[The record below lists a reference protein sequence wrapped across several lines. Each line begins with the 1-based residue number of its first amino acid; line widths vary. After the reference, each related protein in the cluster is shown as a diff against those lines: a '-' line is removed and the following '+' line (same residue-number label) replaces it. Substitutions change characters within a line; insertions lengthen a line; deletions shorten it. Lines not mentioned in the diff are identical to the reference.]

1 MNLTK
6 NDYMIMDTLY
16 DNGCLSKMC
25 SFTLQKIATTTN
37 LSVFKIRDAIKLF
50 ITLELVC
57 EGARDV
63 RAKTYFLSE
72 KGRSIVEEN
81 KNTSIEIAK
90 IVQSK
95 IKKGD
100 NKQC

>member
-6 NDYMIMDTLY
+6 NDYMIMNTLY

-25 SFTLQKIATTTN
+25 SFTLQKIAETTN
-37 LSVFKIRDAIKLF
+37 LSIYKIRDAMKLF
-50 ITLELVC
+50 MNLGLVN

-72 KGRSIVEEN
+72 QGIEIVEDN
-81 KNTSIEIAK
+81 KKTTNEIANK
-90 IVQSK
+90 YLK
-95 IKKGD
+95 NRMKGD
-100 NKQC
+100 N